1 MAQNAVATVAKK
13 PKKEKRSQF
22 SGMSKALVRRETIS
36 AYLFLLPSLVFFI
49 GFVVIPMIM
58 CVVFSF
64 QEMGLDSSATKFIGF
79 ANYVK
84 MAQDP
89 IFWKGFLN
97 TVIIVVVAVPAVTAF
112 SLWVSSAIYQ
122 MKAVTRSFFRC
133 VFYLPVVTGTV
144 AVTVVWKWM
153 FNPYNGLLNQIFGT
167 TGYDWLGNSATAIW
181 CIILIL
187 FTTSIG
193 QPIVL
198 YVAALG
204 NVDQSLVEAAQVD
217 GATKLQVF
225 WKIKW
230 PQIMPTTLYI
240 LVITTINSFQCFAL
254 IQMLT
259 SGGPNN
265 STQTIMYYIYYQAI
279 KLGEYGYGM
288 AMGIIL
294 AIIISIFSAIQF
306 KVAGK
311 SNS

>member
-1 MAQNAVATVAKK
+1 MAQKTAQAGAPAKK
-13 PKKEKRSQF
+13 AKRSEF
-22 SGMSKALVRRETIS
+22 SGMSRALVRRETIS
-36 AYLFLLPSLVFFI
+36 AYLFLLPSLIFFV
-49 GFVVIPMIM
+49 GFVLVPMGI
-58 CVVFSF
+58 CLVYSF
-64 QEMGLDSSATKFIGF
+64 LKYGLSGVEGF
-79 ANYVK
+79 AGFSNYIR
-84 MAQDP
+84 MFQDTVF
-89 IFWKGFLN
+89 IKGFWN
-97 TVIIVVVAVPAVTAF
+97 TVLIVVVSVPAVTAF
-112 SLWVSSAIYQ
+112 SLWVGSAIYP
-122 MKAVTRSFFRC
+122 MRAGLRSFFRC
-133 VFYLPVVTGTV
+133 VFYMPVVTGTV

-153 FNPYNGLLNQIFGT
+153 FSPYNGLINQI
-167 TGYDWLGNSATAIW
+167 TGNIGFDWLGNSKTAIW

-204 NVDQSLVEAAQVD
+204 NVDTSMIEAAEVD
-217 GATKLQVF
+217 GATELQVF